1 MFFTEFMVD
10 SPGACK
16 LRSSVK
22 DRPSN
27 SHWKGSKTMPI
38 RPFNENE
45 DKVRITVIDDER
57 KSRKRFFCSR
67 QLLVSSMRYFEEVLE
82 DAAIDLFI
90 HCEITV
96 FEWLLA
102 FAHNSHHA
110 SNKIS
115 VCGEYVGS
123 PSFTPS
129 NAMSI
134 LISSDFLRM
143 ESLTPLCITY
153 ISQNLATI
161 LTIPLEPS
169 CLSASLL
176 TRLAAQCSPLLL
188 FSLLSLREDPIGIET
203 TVNNDDSKNLIQRLY
218 KERIVHDFGRKSKHF
233 SVCKNCGVLFPL
245 RYKAAL
251 ACSHPSS
258 LLTVLPSS
266 SSSSISSKLNPM
278 LFRRHTSLE
287 DWSMILYIHSLRGIT
302 EKEKTERKGHEWS
315 WEEIYWHLWAASQ
328 VFTITSIGMAPSLF
342 LSALQMDN
350 YSILSDGLL
359 IHRALLSDE
368 SNMTSSSLLH
378 SFDHE
383 SYIHVK
389 GVKLPIVLH
398 SEEGKQTTADACEDP
413 STAISFPLPPILT
426 HKFLR
431 ILVAVKACLV
441 SCRTCQTTKFRG
453 KLTMDPA
460 TAIPPFSPNTKCN
473 NYSTSNRACREKE
486 RSTSRGRS
494 ASSFSQRQG
503 GKSDLDGNISE
514 LGRPRSASYV
524 QSLKT
529 SVDQSR
535 SRSRSVGRGKGGKV
549 ERAGSLKVQDLAPLS
564 PSFPPNALVFASP
577 PACTIPKAKG
587 AQILWPGSHF
597 LVQRSSAQREAL
609 RIARGSSLSV
619 TRKEHLVMDV
629 LRSNDFDRMREF
641 DSFLISEE
649 AKSEKKSTSIASS

>member
-1 MFFTEFMVD
+1 MVD

-16 LRSSVK
+16 LRCSVK
-22 DRPSN
+22 D

-102 FAHNSHHA
+102 FARNYHHA

-115 VCGEYVGS
+115 DCGEYVGS
-123 PSFTPS
+123 PGFTPS

-161 LTIPLEPS
+161 FIIPLEPS

-176 TRLAAQCSPLLL
+176 TRLAADCPPLLL
-188 FSLLSLREDPIGIET
+188 FPLLSLREDPIGTDT

-266 SSSSISSKLNPM
+266 SSSSVSSKLNPK
-278 LFRRHTSLE
+278 LFRRHTYLE
-287 DWSMILYIHSLRGIT
+287 DWSMIKYIHSLRGHT

-328 VFTITSIGMAPSLF
+328 VFAITFIGMTPSLF

-350 YSILSDGLL
+350 YTILSDGLL
-359 IHRALLSDE
+359 IHRKLLSDE
-368 SNMTSSSLLH
+368 SYITSSSLLH

-383 SYIHVK
+383 SYIDVK

-398 SEEGKQTTADACEDP
+398 NEEGRRTAADACEDP
-413 STAISFPLPPILT
+413 STAISFPPPPILT

-431 ILVAVKACLV
+431 ILAAVRACLY
-441 SCRTCQTTKFRG
+441 SCRTCQTTISHG
-453 KLTMDPA
+453 KLTLGPA
-460 TAIPPFSPNTKCN
+460 KAIPPFSPNKQCSN
-473 NYSTSNRACREKE
+473 NSTVNINCREKE

-494 ASSFSQRQG
+494 TSSFRQRQG
-503 GKSDLDGNISE
+503 GNSDLDSISE
-514 LGRPRSASYV
+514 FGRPRSASYV
-524 QSLKT
+524 QLLKT

-535 SRSRSVGRGKGGKV
+535 SRSRSVGRGKGGKA
-549 ERAGSLKVQDLAPLS
+549 EIAGPLRVQDLAPLS

-577 PACTIPKAKG
+577 PACTIPKAEG
-587 AQILWPGSHF
+587 VQILWPGSHY
-597 LVQRSSAQREAL
+597 LVQRSSVQREAL
-609 RIARGSSLSV
+609 RIARGSNLSV
-619 TRKEHLVMDV
+619 TRKEHFVMDV
-629 LRSNDFDRMREF
+629 LRCNDYDRMREF
-641 DSFLISEE
+641 DSFLVKE
-649 AKSEKKSTSIASS
+649 AKSENFLRLHRPRLSY